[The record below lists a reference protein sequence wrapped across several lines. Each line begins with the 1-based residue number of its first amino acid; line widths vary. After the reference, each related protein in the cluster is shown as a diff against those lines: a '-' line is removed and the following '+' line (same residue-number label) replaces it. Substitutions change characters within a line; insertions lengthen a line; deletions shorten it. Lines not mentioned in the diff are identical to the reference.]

1 MPMTYRVF
9 DWQTQL
15 AQDLAAVSES
25 PALDA
30 QVLLAHTLN
39 SSRSWVL
46 AHPEAVL
53 SVAQAD
59 FLSEARQALLQGKP
73 LPYILGQWEFYG
85 LDFLVTPDVLIPRP
99 ETELLVEQGLQWLAE
114 HPDTDRIVDIGT
126 GSGCIAVSLAVH
138 RPNIKIVAIDISP
151 GAIEVARQNA
161 HKHAVAPRIEFVL
174 SDLLSA
180 LDGCFGL
187 LCANL
192 PYIPSGALQGL
203 AVAQNEPNLALDGGQ
218 DGFDLIRRL
227 LRQAPAR
234 LAKNSLLL
242 AEIEAGQGK
251 AAREAA
257 QAVFPA
263 AQISLLQDLSGR
275 DRLLKIENRS

>member
-1 MPMTYRVF
+1 MTMPDSILAWRM
-9 DWQTQL
+9 QL

-25 PALDA
+25 PGLDA
-30 QVLLAHTLN
+30 QVLIAHTLN

-53 SVAQAD
+53 SVAQVN

-73 LPYILGQWEFYG
+73 LPYILGHWEFYG

-99 ETELLVEQGLQWLAE
+99 ETELMVEQALQWLAQ
-114 HPDTDRIVDIGT
+114 HPDASQVVDIGT
-126 GSGCIAVSLAVH
+126 GSGCIAVSLAA
-138 RPNIKIVAIDISP
+138 RQPNIKIVAIDISP

-161 HKHAVAPRIEFVL
+161 HKHSVASRIEFIL

-180 LDGCFGL
+180 IEGCFEL
-187 LCANL
+187 VCANL
-192 PYIPSGALQGL
+192 PYIPSAALQSL
-203 AVAQNEPNLALDGGQ
+203 AVAQNEPLLALDGGL
-218 DGFDLIRRL
+218 DGLDLIRRL
-227 LRQAPAR
+227 FQQTPAS

-242 AEIEAGQGK
+242 AEIEAGQGNT
-251 AAREAA
+251 ARQVA

-275 DRLLKIENRS
+275 DRLLKIETRS